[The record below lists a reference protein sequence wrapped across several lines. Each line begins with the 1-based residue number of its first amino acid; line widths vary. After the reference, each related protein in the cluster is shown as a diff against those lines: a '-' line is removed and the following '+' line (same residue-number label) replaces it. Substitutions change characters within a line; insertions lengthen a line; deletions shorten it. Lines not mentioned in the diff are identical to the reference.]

1 MKSPL
6 VSVCLPNLN
15 TRPYLQERV
24 DTIMR
29 QTYSNWELV
38 VSDNYSDDGAWEY
51 FQELA
56 LTDDRVSIAQA
67 PRAGLYANWNQCV
80 RRARGEYVYIATS
93 DDTMAPDCLEK
104 LAGALDAHPDCDL
117 AHCALK
123 KIDERGCE
131 LPDHWSRSSVFAL
144 SAGGLLHRSHVR
156 RAPFDGMLHL
166 TGGSVYISITQLLI
180 RRSLFDRIGLFETRW
195 GSVGDFNW
203 GMRAGLAAHTVHVPD
218 TWGGWRVH
226 GTQATAGVGF
236 RSPEHASNIDQMID
250 HAIAACK
257 ELLPPI
263 LRGQFIDQCSAQA
276 RNMRAFRRDLAVR
289 RRYSVVRRGGFIIG
303 QACSGSIPAREY
315 LRSRLMGRSFPDWI
329 RRRLKDAGCDRLLMP
344 VPNIGCQQHVRDR
357 REPQQC

>member
-1 MKSPL
+1 MTSPL

-15 TRPYLQERV
+15 TRAYLQERV
-24 DTIMR
+24 DTILQ

-38 VSDNYSDDGAWEY
+38 VSDNYSDDGAWEF

-123 KIDERGCE
+123 KIDERGRE
-131 LPDHWSRSSVFAL
+131 LPDHWSRSSVFAV

-166 TGGSVYISITQLLI
+166 TGGSVYFSITQLLI

-203 GMRAGLAAHTVHVPD
+203 GMRAGLVAHTVHVPD
-218 TWGGWRVH
+218 TWGGWRIH
-226 GTQATAGVGF
+226 RTQATAGVGF
-236 RSPEHASNIDQMID
+236 GSPEHASRIDQMID
-250 HAIAACK
+250 HALISSEECLGPAVRRFLVSEWA
-257 ELLPPI
+257 P
-263 LRGQFIDQCSAQA
+263 QA
-276 RNMRAFRRDLAVR
+276 RALRAFRREVAAR
-289 RRYSVVRRGGFIIG
+289 RQQSMAHRSRFIVG
-303 QACSGSIPAREY
+303 QMLTGSGPAREY
-315 LRSRLMGRSFPDWI
+315 VASRVSGRSFADWV
-329 RRRLKDAGCDRLLMP
+329 RARLEQAGCGPSLVPDDGIAGDRP
-344 VPNIGCQQHVRDR
+344 DGRIHEATG
-357 REPQQC
+357 